1 MTTSKTGKVMLITG
15 GSRGIGASTARLAAQ
30 RGYRVVVNY
39 VSDRAAAEVLCEDIR
54 IDGGMALAFQG
65 DMGKLEDIERLFK
78 QTILSFGAIDV
89 VVNNAGVTGKSSRLD
104 QAEPQVIADVI
115 AINTTGAIYVA
126 REAVKHMSTKNGGKG
141 GVIVNISS
149 AAALLGSPGEYVWY
163 AASKGAIDSLTTGL
177 AKEVAMEGVR
187 VVSVTPG
194 MTETEIHEK
203 STGDVARVE
212 RIRPTIPMQRI
223 GKPEEIAEAV
233 LFLASDAASYITG
246 TTIRVAGGR

>member
-1 MTTSKTGKVMLITG
+1 MNKVMLITG
-15 GSRGIGASTARLAAQ
+15 GSRGIGAATARLAAR

-39 VSDRAAAEVLCEDIR
+39 VSDRAAAEHLCEDIR

-65 DMGKLEDIERLFK
+65 DMAKLDDIERLFR
-78 QTILSFGAIDV
+78 QTALSFGSIDV
-89 VVNNAGVTGKSSRLD
+89 VVNNAGITGKSSRLD
-104 QAEPQVIADVI
+104 EADPQVIADTI

-126 REAVKHMSTKNGGKG
+126 REAVKHMSTRNGGKG
-141 GVIVNISS
+141 GVIINISS

-177 AKEVAMEGVR
+177 AKEVAMEGIR

-194 MTETEIHEK
+194 MTLTDIHER

-223 GKPEEIAEAV
+223 GEPEEIAEAI
-233 LFLASDAASYITG
+233 LFMASDAASYITG
-246 TTIRVAGGR
+246 TTLRVAGGR

>member
-1 MTTSKTGKVMLITG
+1 MTAKVMLITG
-15 GSRGIGASTARLAAQ
+15 GSRGIGAATARIAAE

-65 DMGKLEDIERLFK
+65 DMAKLEDIERLFRH
-78 QTILSFGAIDV
+78 TLVSFGRIDV

-104 QAEPQVIADVI
+104 QADPQVIADVI
-115 AINTTGAIYVA
+115 AVNTTGAIYVA

-177 AKEVAMEGVR
+177 AKEVALEGIR

-194 MTETEIHEK
+194 MTDTEIHER

-223 GKPEEIAEAV
+223 GKASEIAEAV

-246 TTIRVAGGR
+246 TTLRVAGGR

>member
-78 QTILSFGAIDV
+78 QTILSFGTIDV

-104 QAEPQVIADVI
+104 QADPQVIADVI

-203 STGDVARVE
+203 STDDVARVE